1 MEAAQHEL
9 KDCESRYRLAG
20 GIGRQVA
27 ATIALA
33 VTIACARQVIIQASQ
48 AIPASEHRFQL
59 FMLPPDFQGPVMVIY
74 DQPDGVRP
82 KAVNGQIVYDVPRDG
97 IVRTA
102 LPEEVLA
109 GSQVRFVYK
118 SRPAL
123 LQYHTCTQMR
133 LEGLATDAAAVCW
146 LAIQVGGNGTPDH
159 AVYIIT
165 DWAGIPNNYNRGA
178 RMLDSLFFSGPGAS
192 SSSKFKWQEPKAPP
206 AGKAA

>member
-1 MEAAQHEL
+1 MGVTQSEL
-9 KDCESRYRLAG
+9 RDCGSRYRLAG
-20 GIGRQVA
+20 AIGRQVRA
-27 ATIALA
+27 IIVLAL
-33 VTIACARQVIIQASQ
+33 TIACARQGMIQANLVISGT
-48 AIPASEHRFQL
+48 EHKLQL
-59 FMLPPDFQGPVMVIY
+59 FVLPPDFQGPVMVIY
-74 DQPDGVRP
+74 DQIDGVRP

-109 GSQVRFVYK
+109 GSQVKFVYK

-165 DWAGIPNNYNRGA
+165 DWAGIPDNYNRGA
-178 RMLDSLFFSGPGAS
+178 RMLDSLFFSGPGT
-192 SSSKFKWQEPKAPP
+192 SSSKFKWQEPKPPP
-206 AGKAA
+206 AGKSA